1 MITTIDQPEGLEAYI
16 NVPLE
21 RATDLRPGLTVELLD
36 ADGKVIASQSDHLHR
51 AARG

>member
-21 RATDLRPGLTVELLD
+21 RAMDLRRGLTVELLD
-36 ADGKVIASQSDHLHR
+36 RNGEVIASNPITSGR
-51 AARG
+51 ATCG